1 MDLELKKV
9 VEEIDN
15 IIKDILPHTGIFRK
29 EVKLLLKKEEYF
41 KEIDKIAEK
50 YDELIASLSRESKW
64 NIISVLY
71 K

>member
-41 KEIDKIAEK
+41 KEIDKIAQK
-50 YDELIASLSRESKW
+50 YDELIASLSRESK
-64 NIISVLY
+64 
-71 K
+71 